1 MQTSKVESK
10 EIRVIYAWNYNAWG
24 GVQIYFLSIVKNLDS
39 RFKPHFIL
47 PSVMDPQ
54 LSKMLADLGVTYEE
68 IGAEFSGISM
78 SGIWNKILLHFE
90 KLTSEYR
97 FYNFLCRNI
106 SENTI
111 LHIDFA
117 PWQSFL
123 LIYLLSSK
131 TTVFITLHNPVHTAK
146 KWRKLLWKLKF
157 RVLSRKKNLHF
168 FASNRLTKE
177 WLESY
182 LNDKPAILTY
192 SGINLD
198 EIHRIDKT
206 RDELLSNYGIPSEKF
221 KILSVGQF
229 IDRKGRWDF
238 LEAGRIVLRSRKDVI
253 FVWLTNSQIATTDLE
268 KIKQYGLGGNF
279 ILVDNIRNRTDY
291 LGLLN
296 LADIF
301 VLPSHKEGLPIAI
314 LEAMALKKPV
324 ISTTVDAIPEAIR
337 PMQTGIL
344 VEPKKPEE
352 LASAILKLLDDAS
365 LRNSL
370 AEGALKYVTQK
381 FDMKSICEIIMSSY
395 EESLKSE

>member
-1 MQTSKVESK
+1 MQTSKVESQ

-47 PSVMDPQ
+47 PSVMDSQ
-54 LSKMLADLGVTYEE
+54 LFKMLTDLGVTYEE
-68 IGAEFSGISM
+68 IGAEFSSGYM
-78 SGIWNKILLHFE
+78 SGIWDKLLLHFK
-90 KLTSEYR
+90 KLSSEYR
-97 FYNFLCRNI
+97 FYSFLCRGI
-106 SENTI
+106 SANTI

-131 TTVFITLHNPVHTAK
+131 ARVFITLHNPVDTTQ
-146 KWRKLLWKLKF
+146 KWRKFLWRIKF
-157 RVLSRKKNLHF
+157 YILSRKKNLHF
-168 FASNRLTKE
+168 FASNRLTKD

-182 LNDKPAILTY
+182 LSDKSAILTY

-198 EIHRIDKT
+198 EIHAIDKT
-206 RDELLSNYGIPSEKF
+206 RDELLHYYRIPSGKI

-238 LEAGRIVLRSRKDVI
+238 LEAARIVLRSRKDVI
-253 FVWLTNSQIATTDLE
+253 FVWLTNSQIARTDLE
-268 KIKQYGLGGNF
+268 KIDQYGLGGNF
-279 ILVDNIRNRTDY
+279 ILVDNIKNRADY

-337 PMQTGIL
+337 QMQTGIL

-370 AEGALKYVTQK
+370 AEGAFRYVTQK